1 MGTGQGTGPAPTP
14 SPSRLC
20 QGSTASKGAGTADA
34 QAGRCQSGV
43 LLSVG
48 VVRQV
53 RSAAPAA
60 RRLGKYTGQKVRYLT
75 LRATGPDPVL
85 SHPAMTSTTSV
96 LRFVLAFATTPLL
109 VGGMAECEHG
119 NAIFVMLFF
128 KSRCDVNPVYC
139 YLRDGGT
146 SGFSPVVVRVFQR
159 PLSSGILVQPPL
171 LSANTRS
178 FTTPSAPSAHS
189 PSFLLSFCLPAMPCP
204 A

>member
-1 MGTGQGTGPAPTP
+1 M
-14 SPSRLC
+14 
-20 QGSTASKGAGTADA
+20 
-34 QAGRCQSGV
+34 

-60 RRLGKYTGQKVRYLT
+60 RRLGKYTGHNVRYLT

-128 KSRCDVNPVYC
+128 KSRCDLNAVY
-139 YLRDGGT
+139 YLRDWGT
-146 SGFSPVVVRVFQR
+146 SGSSPVVVRVFQR
-159 PLSSGILVQPPL
+159 PLSSGIVVQPPL

-189 PSFLLSFCLPAMPCP
+189 PSSLLSFSLPAIPCP
-204 A
+204 T